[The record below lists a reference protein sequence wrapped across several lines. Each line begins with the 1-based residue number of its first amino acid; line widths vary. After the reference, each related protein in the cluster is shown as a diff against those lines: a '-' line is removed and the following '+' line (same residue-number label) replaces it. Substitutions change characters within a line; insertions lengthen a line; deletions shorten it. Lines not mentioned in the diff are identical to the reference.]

1 MENTKIV
8 EMEILKWKMEKEKRK
23 TSETFWQ
30 QQNEKKYLKE
40 NG

>member
-8 EMEILKWKMEKEKRK
+8 KNGNMKMEKEKRK

-30 QQNEKKYLKE
+30 QQNEKKYSRE